1 MEEEE
6 REAREEG
13 GRLVMVNVC
22 EKCRIVLADNERMSQ
37 HCAVTGH
44 KTVLYLMAS

>member
-6 REAREEG
+6 REEREK
-13 GRLVMVNVC
+13 RRRVVMVHVC
-22 EKCRIVLADNERMSQ
+22 EKCRIVLADNERMAQ
-37 HCAVTGH
+37 HCLTTGH